1 MEYFKVAKRNKVKL
15 SAKNASDTPGFC
27 VIINKVLKSN
37 AKLPCFFIRIFL
49 NFMPLIEGGNFL

>member
-1 MEYFKVAKRNKVKL
+1 MKYFNVAKRNKVKL

-37 AKLPCFFIRIFL
+37 AKLPCFLFASFL
-49 NFMPLIEGGNFL
+49 ILCP